1 MIVLG
6 ATPVEVTFTDAEGE
20 RARHSWNVT
29 VLSNDAPEIDSYSP
43 RDRSFT
49 VDVGDTERFS
59 ATASDVDDNLT
70 GVEWTLDGRRQD
82 DDDFSPTGRHESNHS
97 VTFDRSGSHTVEV
110 TFTGRQG
117 REGQPLLERDGPL
130 EQRSRDRQLLSS

>member
-1 MIVLG
+1 M
-6 ATPVEVTFTDAEGE
+6 
-20 RARHSWNVT
+20 
-29 VLSNDAPEIDSYSP
+29 
-43 RDRSFT
+43 
-49 VDVGDTERFS
+49 DVGDTERFS

-110 TFTGRQG
+110 TFTDAKGERASHSWNVTVLSSSAPEIG
-117 REGQPLLERDGPL
+117 SYSPREGSLTVEAG
-130 EQRSRDRQLLSS
+130 EHGEIQRHRF